1 MSDNGVT
8 TQRVDDKVTIG
19 PSSAN
24 KEVLDDLVQ
33 QGYFRTQLGAFQA
46 AAMLALRKKLD
57 PATAASG
64 STAWNRG
71 SVPREILDFLEW
83 YVPTP
88 TPARFLE
95 QLGNVGTAYIAE
107 RVKTKGYD
115 YSDLFDLPR
124 DLSTE
129 V

>member
-1 MSDNGVT
+1 MSKEGMEP
-8 TQRVDDKVTIG
+8 RRPDDKVTFG
-19 PSSAN
+19 PSTAN
-24 KEVLDDLVQ
+24 KDVLEDLVD
-33 QGYFRTQLGAFQA
+33 QGYFQTSLGAFQA

-57 PATAASG
+57 PSTAASG
-64 STAWNRG
+64 STTWNRG

-88 TPARFLE
+88 TPARVLE
-95 QLGNVGTAYIAE
+95 QLGNVGVAYIAE
-107 RVKTKGYD
+107 RVKTKGWD
-115 YSDLFDLPR
+115 YSELFDLPR